1 MLCGLFNPLYE
12 VVNNNFMTLRFF
24 KWSSAVAYQE
34 LNLIVLFV
42 TFLPEKKKKDLCDCS
57 DNVKNSTTMKI
68 YFPSSWFCTP
78 KATAFFFFFFCKFSP
93 FQVHFFST
101 SKPNWWPLHYRNTNK
116 YGNKYGKSNF
126 QHFTLI
132 FYLSF
137 ILIQSGNYRPYIPW
151 L

>member
-1 MLCGLFNPLYE
+1 MDSLTYCIKLSTITLWHWGFSSG
-12 VVNNNFMTLRFF
+12 VVLLHIKN
-24 KWSSAVAYQE
+24 

-42 TFLPEKKKKDLCDCS
+42 TFLSEKKDLCDCS
-57 DNVKNSTTMKI
+57 DNVKNITTMKI

-78 KATAFFFFFFCKFSP
+78 NATAFLFLFLQILS
-93 FQVHFFST
+93 VSSSFFST
-101 SKPNWWPLHYRNTNK
+101 SKTNWWPLHYQNTNK

>member
-1 MLCGLFNPLYE
+1 
-12 VVNNNFMTLRFF
+12 MTLRFF

-34 LNLIVLFV
+34 FKFDSIICYLSFW
-42 TFLPEKKKKDLCDCS
+42 KKKIC
-57 DNVKNSTTMKI
+57 VTAVIMWKI
-68 YFPSSWFCTP
+68 SLLWKFIFPVHDF
-78 KATAFFFFFFCKFSP
+78 ALLMLQIFFFLFLQILS
-93 FQVHFFST
+93 VSSSFFST
-101 SKPNWWPLHYRNTNK
+101 SKTNWWPLHYQNTNK